1 MLEPPPMLRMPATNF
16 TQATRQGTVPNSF
29 QNASLSWGMPLPAA
43 SRQKEF
49 SSQPT
54 SNEEQTMTAK
64 LPIRNVVI
72 DWCESWTNPRR

>member
-1 MLEPPPMLRMPATNF
+1 MLRMPAANL

-43 SRQKEF
+43 SRQKEL

-54 SNEEQTMTAK
+54 SNEEVTMTAK
-64 LPIRNVVI
+64 LPMRKVVI
-72 DWCESWTNPRR
+72 DWWESRTSPKR